1 MNEDAFLKRNKKIL
15 KVAKIFKNLPKERKD
30 IINSLIQRAVFM
42 EEKLTEMEGRIDE
55 DGVIVSMQQGDYSID
70 RAHPLIAQYNTTVK
84 NYAAIIKQLCE
95 QASPEEA
102 NKVGESLLNFAL
114 KK

>member
-1 MNEDAFLKRNKKIL
+1 
-15 KVAKIFKNLPKERKD
+15 
-30 IINSLIQRAVFM
+30 M
-42 EEKLTEMEGRIDE
+42 EKRIDE
-55 DGVIVSMQQGDYSID
+55 DGVIVAMQQGDYSID

-84 NYAAIIKQLCE
+84 NYAAIIKQLSE

-102 NKVGESLLNFAL
+102 NRVGESLMSFAL